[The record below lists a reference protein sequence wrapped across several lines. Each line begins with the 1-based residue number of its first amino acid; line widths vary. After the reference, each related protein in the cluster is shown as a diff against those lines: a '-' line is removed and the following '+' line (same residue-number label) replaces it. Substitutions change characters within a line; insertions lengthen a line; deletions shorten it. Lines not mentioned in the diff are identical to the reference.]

1 MRMLLLVS
9 AGMAVWLS
17 AAPAQANLIGD
28 PGFEVNPVGTN
39 LATGTTF
46 DASSLDR
53 WSIDSAIVA
62 GAEGGI
68 TPLEG
73 SQMARA
79 NEGLSTDLYHLID
92 LSAFSA
98 AIASQQA
105 SADLSAFFNATA
117 ANDFSVSLRVFS
129 GPFPFNISS
138 DFGIQ
143 SSSLLVSDAIL
154 GTWEEVTLENYL
166 IPLGANYLA
175 AGLHMTLDS
184 AEPSYADK
192 AMLTITVVPEPTTL
206 ALLGLGLAGM
216 SLRRRPTLA
225 DRMRGPTAG

>member
-1 MRMLLLVS
+1 MRVLLLVS
-9 AGMAVWLS
+9 TVLAAWLS
-17 AAPAQANLIGD
+17 AAPAQANLIAD
-28 PGFEVNPVGTN
+28 PGFEVNPIGTD
-39 LATGTTF
+39 LGTGITF

-53 WSIDSAIVA
+53 WSIDSAIVVA
-62 GAEGGI
+62 AEGGI

-79 NEGLSTDLYHLID
+79 NVGLSTDLYHLID

-105 SADLSAFFNATA
+105 SANLSAFFNATA

-129 GPFPFNISS
+129 GPFPFSFPS
-138 DFGIQ
+138 EFGTL

-154 GTWEEVTLENYL
+154 GTWEEVSLANYL

-175 AGLHMTLDS
+175 AGVHMTLDV
-184 AEPSYADK
+184 AEPSYADDV
-192 AMLTITVVPEPTTL
+192 MLTITVVPEPTTL
-206 ALLGLGLAGM
+206 ALVGLGLAGM
-216 SLRRRPTLA
+216 GLSRRSTLA
-225 DRMRGPTAG
+225 DRARGPTAC